1 MITLVGQTAK
11 VIAIGVAKIV
21 AKMDVLDVKAAV
33 EKDAEDARDVQVSVE
48 DV

>member
-1 MITLVGQTAK
+1 M
-11 VIAIGVAKIV
+11 IAIRVAKII
-21 AKMDVLDVKAAV
+21 AKMDVVAVEAAV